1 MGLLKQTPHPR
12 RTGNPTD
19 WLFEGERDKEEAEVN
34 ELRERLQNL
43 KVVSRAKVTE
53 NRVYSAVYHPEK
65 TKDIVFFGGEY
76 LASPKLHAMC
86 GESIDVVAM

>member
-1 MGLLKQTPHPR
+1 MIGTKLLLAVLDAQNN
-12 RTGNPTD
+12 TGGIPSQIFSVD
-19 WLFEGERDKEEAEVN
+19 GMCFP
-34 ELRERLQNL
+34 ERLQNL

-53 NRVYSAVYHPEK
+53 NRVYNAAYHPEK